1 MTAVLTQA
9 DVKTACDGLERI
21 AADLSMITDRKLS
34 IDSFEVTRS
43 AARTAAQN
51 SIHIS
56 FKLGVQRG
64 QEIRHGALLM
74 PLDSSIALAAWLLM
88 MPDTEVQRRK
98 MEATLDQTLK
108 DALQEIGNF
117 VAGGYEA
124 ALRAAGV
131 SDVIVRSE
139 GCQGVRAGSRPVFRY
154 DEGTPLMVGR
164 ARARLAGG
172 LPFEMLLMLPPI
184 N

>member
-1 MTAVLTQA
+1 MTAVLTQT

-34 IDSFEVTRS
+34 IDSFEVARA
-43 AARTAAQN
+43 AARAAGKE

-64 QEIRHGALLM
+64 KEIRHGALLI
-74 PLDSSIALAAWLLM
+74 PLDASIALAGWLLM
-88 MPDTEVQRRK
+88 MTDAEVQRRK
-98 MEATLDQTLK
+98 IEAVLDQTLK

-124 ALRAAGV
+124 ALKSAGIG
-131 SDVIVRSE
+131 DVIVRSE
-139 GCQGVRAGSRPVFRY
+139 GCQGVRPGARPKFKY
-154 DEGTPLMVGR
+154 AEGTPLMVGR

-172 LPFEMLLMLPPI
+172 LPFEMLMMLPPI
-184 N
+184 G